1 MGYLRAYILYISRP
15 RGRLKEL
22 RKIPFFLPSP
32 SLAAPHPAPRLPSGA
47 APRRVDGTDHADFGG
62 FMEVGGEEEG
72 GRFNQSVGGLLDSPL
87 FLVSI
92 LIPGVLGWG

>member
-1 MGYLRAYILYISRP
+1 M
-15 RGRLKEL
+15 
-22 RKIPFFLPSP
+22 
-32 SLAAPHPAPRLPSGA
+32 
-47 APRRVDGTDHADFGG
+47 DGTDHADFGG